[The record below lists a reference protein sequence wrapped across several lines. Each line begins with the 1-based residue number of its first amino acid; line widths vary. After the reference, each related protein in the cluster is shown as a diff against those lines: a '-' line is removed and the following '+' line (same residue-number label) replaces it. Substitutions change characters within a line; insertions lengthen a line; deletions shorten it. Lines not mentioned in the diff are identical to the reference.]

1 MENRSHALIA
11 GVFTVTLITLAV
23 LLAIWLGRDKIQ
35 RVPYEIITR
44 QAVSG
49 LNLQAA
55 VRYKGIKVG
64 NVTDIDFDPA
74 QPGQII
80 LRLEVMPDTPVTAAT
95 FATLGYQGVTGIAF
109 VQLDEDDKHPDAG
122 RALSGSDGGITRIP
136 MRLGALQN
144 LEQRGMAILSQA
156 EELTRRLNQ
165 LLAPENQQK
174 LMRTVEM
181 AGKAAEQWS
190 QVPAQLEPGLNQLPV
205 VLLQARNTLNG
216 MEQLSAQATQLSGN
230 LNNLTLQLQAKDGPL
245 YRFSQTMD
253 LLNQN
258 LQGETLP
265 RLNQLSQ
272 DARTSLR
279 SVGQTADQLR
289 ERPQS
294 LLFGNTSPLPGPGEP
309 GFVPPANSQK
319 P

>member
-109 VQLDEDDKHPDAG
+109 VQLDEDDKHPAAG

-136 MRLGALQN
+136 MRPGALQN

-165 LLAPENQQK
+165 LLARKPAETDAHGGNGGQSCRTMESGSCPAGAGTEAIARCTPAGPEYAE
-174 LMRTVEM
+174 RDGTTFC
-181 AGKAAEQWS
+181 AGN
-190 QVPAQLEPGLNQLPV
+190 L
-205 VLLQARNTLNG
+205 
-216 MEQLSAQATQLSGN
+216 LSGN

-245 YRFSQTMD
+245 YRFSQ
-253 LLNQN
+253 QWIC
-258 LQGETLP
+258 
-265 RLNQLSQ
+265 
-272 DARTSLR
+272 
-279 SVGQTADQLR
+279 
-289 ERPQS
+289 
-294 LLFGNTSPLPGPGEP
+294 
-309 GFVPPANSQK
+309 
-319 P
+319 

>member
-11 GVFTVTLITLAV
+11 GVFTVTLIALAV

-35 RVPYEIITR
+35 RVPYEIVTR

-80 LRLEVMPDTPVTAAT
+80 LRLEVMPDTPVTGAT

-109 VQLDEDDKHPDAG
+109 VQLDEDEKHPAAG

-136 MRLGALQN
+136 MRPGALQN

-174 LMRTVEM
+174 LMHTVEM

-190 QVPAQLEPGLNQLPV
+190 QIPGRLEPGLKQLPD
-205 VLLQARNTLNG
+205 VLHQAKNTLHG
-216 MEQLSAQATQLSGN
+216 MEQLSTQATQLSGN
-230 LNNLTLQLQAKDGPL
+230 LNTLTLQLQSRDGPL
-245 YRFSQTMD
+245 FRFSQTVD

-258 LQGETLP
+258 LQSETLP

-279 SVGQTADQLR
+279 SVGQTAEQLR

-294 LLFGNTSPLPGPGEP
+294 LLFGNTAPLPGPGEP
-309 GFVPPANSQK
+309 GFVAPASSQK

>member
-109 VQLDEDDKHPDAG
+109 VQLDEDDKHPAAG

-136 MRLGALQN
+136 MRPGALQN

-190 QVPAQLEPGLNQLPV
+190 QVPAQLEPGLKQLPV
-205 VLLQARNTLNG
+205 VLQQARNTLNG

-230 LNNLTLQLQAKDGPL
+230 LNNLTLQLQAKDGPV

-294 LLFGNTSPLPGPGEP
+294 LLFGNTTPLPGPGEP
-309 GFVPPANSQK
+309 GFVLPANSQK

>member
-109 VQLDEDDKHPDAG
+109 VQLDEDDKHPAAG

-136 MRLGALQN
+136 MRPGALQN

-190 QVPAQLEPGLNQLPV
+190 QVPAQLEPGLKQLPV

-294 LLFGNTSPLPGPGEP
+294 LLFGNTTPLPGPGEP
-309 GFVPPANSQK
+309 GFVLPANSQK